1 MTSPFEVT
9 IEERDGAVYVTLL
22 GELDI
27 STAGPLEDNLQ
38 RIEADEPRLLVI
50 DLSRLDF
57 MDSTGLRILISADQR
72 ARADGR
78 RCVLIR
84 GNDIVQRVLRL
95 TGLDERL
102 DIVDEPGALASA

>member
-1 MTSPFEVT
+1 LTSPFEVT
-9 IEERDGAVYVTLL
+9 IEESGAAVHVVLR

-27 STAGPLEDNLQ
+27 STAGPLENNLE
-38 RIEADEPRLLVI
+38 RVEADAPALLVL
-50 DLSRLDF
+50 DLSQLDF

-72 ARADGR
+72 ARDGGR
-78 RCVLIR
+78 RLVLVR

-102 DIVDEPGALASA
+102 EIVDPGAPANA